1 MRKTLAAAML
11 LALVAACGTEEKEVR
26 HVAQHYLDATAR
38 YDIPDACNYCTPETA
53 NALRLIDSVL
63 MPNTDSSY
71 IKKNMSAT
79 LEITS
84 LDINTDTTAVVS
96 YHKHSPVEDFDG
108 KLNMVRR
115 DGQWMAHVEIV
126 IPSYLR
132 SGSQQFTYDTAITH
146 HLRRVEK

>member
-63 MPNTDSSY
+63 MPNTDSNY
-71 IKKNMSAT
+71 IKSNMSAK
-79 LEITS
+79 LEITALEMTS
-84 LDINTDTTAVVS
+84 DTTAVVS
-96 YHKHSPVEDFDG
+96 YHKHTPVNDFDG
-108 KLNMVRR
+108 TLNMVRR
-115 DGQWMAHVEIV
+115 DGQWMANVKIA
-126 IPSYLR
+126 IPSYLHV
-132 SGSQQFTYDTAITH
+132 GSQQFTYDTAITN
-146 HLRRVEK
+146 HLRIVEK